1 MVNDEITEKII
12 SCAFTVMNTLGTG
25 FLEKVYEN
33 SLVIELEN
41 NGFKVNQQVSIPV
54 YYKNKPVGDYIADL
68 IVNDSIII
76 ELKAVEEINAVHKA
90 QVINYLKA
98 TNHKIG
104 LLINFGKAKVEVKR
118 LYL

>member
-12 SCAFTVMNTLGTG
+12 ACAFTVMNTLGAG

-33 SLVIELEN
+33 SMVIELEK
-41 NGFKVNQQVSIPV
+41 NGFNVKQQVPIHV
-54 YYKNKPVGDYIADL
+54 FYDKKIVGDYIADL
-68 IVNDSIII
+68 VVNDSIII
-76 ELKAVEEINAVHKA
+76 ELKVVDEINPVHKA

-98 TNHKIG
+98 TNYTKG